1 MPQLTNIGNR
11 RLVTERGGEFLR
23 SDEFKSGKCQ
33 LDIEIIGQPDR
44 TQEIG
49 FTYPMPSTGLR
60 LIDVKF
66 NVTSESTVPGVPTPT
81 ELLFISAT
89 LQLVAGQNPA
99 HPCPR
104 DRAHSKADI
113 VRAIT
118 TCLACA
124 VALGK
129 IVRIAYTLFL
139 YLYPVLPDSGACAAH
154 ITLLNGFGNGKLPSL
169 RANFGSNFSSARVQ
183 QALYA
188 AVE

>member
-66 NVTSESTVPGVPTPT
+66 NVTSESTVLGVPTPT

-99 HPCPR
+99 HPCPK

-113 VRAIT
+113 VRAIM
-118 TCLACA
+118 TCPACA

-129 IVRIAYTLFL
+129 SFASRTRCSLSLSRVARFRRLCSTYRASQRL
-139 YLYPVLPDSGACAAH
+139 C
-154 ITLLNGFGNGKLPSL
+154 NGKLPSL
-169 RANFGSNFSSARVQ
+169 RAKFGSNFSSAAAQ
-183 QALYA
+183 QA
-188 AVE
+188 VMI